1 MITPDDI
8 RAWALALPE
17 VTEGT
22 HFRLT
27 AFKVR
32 DKGLVTIEKG
42 ERSALVS
49 VDRAAA
55 EAAAAE
61 APDLYEVV
69 WRGGRIFVGVRVDL
83 ATAPAERVRELIVVA
98 WRHRAPKR
106 LVAAHDAGG

>member
-1 MITPDDI
+1 MITPDEI

-27 AFKVR
+27 AFKVK
-32 DKGLVTIEKG
+32 DKGLLTIEKG

-49 VDRAAA
+49 VDREAA

-61 APDLYEVV
+61 DPDVYEVV
-69 WRGGRIFVGVRVDL
+69 WRSGRIFVGVRVDL
-83 ATAPAERVRELIVVA
+83 ERAPAERVRELIVGA
-98 WRHRAPKR
+98 WRNKAPKR
-106 LVAAHDAGG
+106 VLAAYDAGG